1 MFRIP
6 TTENTLHLLS
16 DVRRGQWF
24 VHDYESLLPVA
35 LSFLRGEKITEAAI
49 RPVFEFSTSEAQF
62 SAAIGNEAKAKQ
74 VAVIPIIG
82 TITKYDSCF
91 TTGAITYARAILT
104 AANHPEVGAIV
115 LDIDSGGGAGNP
127 PCASPRQ
134 TDSRAC
140 RLLRL
145 PGILGRLAMRRDFLR
160 QSPFGR
166 RFYRRT
172 LPDCRRDGK
181 NGEGGL
187 HGYHS
192 LRGRKC
198 R

>member
-91 TTGAITYARAILT
+91 TTGAIT
-104 AANHPEVGAIV
+104 
-115 LDIDSGGGAGNP
+115 
-127 PCASPRQ
+127 
-134 TDSRAC
+134 
-140 RLLRL
+140 
-145 PGILGRLAMRRDFLR
+145 
-160 QSPFGR
+160 
-166 RFYRRT
+166 
-172 LPDCRRDGK
+172 
-181 NGEGGL
+181 
-187 HGYHS
+187 
-192 LRGRKC
+192 
-198 R
+198 